1 MSGTQLL
8 LQIVDDLLQRLH
20 LPGGGH
26 ILLPEGVQ
34 RPHEDIVDR
43 GGQHAQL
50 PLRLVAEGQPLLP
63 QLLRRLQHVHCMV
76 GDTLQISDTMK
87 PIGYTF
93 AVFLCQF
100 FSADLRQIRSEFIFV
115 FVYDIFQSLNTLP
128 LLIRI
133 ILHQL

>member
-1 MSGTQLL
+1 MVGHALVVRQQVIEHEAVLDRAL
-8 LQIVDDLLQRLH
+8 AALQALDVRRLGGGDQAVDDLLQRLH

-63 QLLRRLQHVHCMV
+63 
-76 GDTLQISDTMK
+76 
-87 PIGYTF
+87 
-93 AVFLCQF
+93 
-100 FSADLRQIRSEFIFV
+100 
-115 FVYDIFQSLNTLP
+115 
-128 LLIRI
+128 
-133 ILHQL
+133 